1 MGTIF
6 HFRLS
11 SYLASPDMSG
21 TCCYRHSSLASKFA
35 ATVVTVAVG
44 RLSAASTDRHR
55 SAFIIVT
62 VRGRCVSRAGPRGRD
77 SSTCFSLLM
86 AVSVGVADLPSSSS
100 C

>member
-11 SYLASPDMSG
+11 SYLVSPDMSG
-21 TCCYRHSSLASKFA
+21 TCCYRHSFLASKLA

-44 RLSAASTDRHR
+44 KLSAASTGQHK
-55 SAFIIVT
+55 SAIIIVT
-62 VRGRCVSRAGPRGRD
+62 MRGRCVSRAGPQERD
-77 SSTCFSLLM
+77 SWTCFSLLRAM
-86 AVSVGVADLPSSSS
+86 SVWVADLPSSSS